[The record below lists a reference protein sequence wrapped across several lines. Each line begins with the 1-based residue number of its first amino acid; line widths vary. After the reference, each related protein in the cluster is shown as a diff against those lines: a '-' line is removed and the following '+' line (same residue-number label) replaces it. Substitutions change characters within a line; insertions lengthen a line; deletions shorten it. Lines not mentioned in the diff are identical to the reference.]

1 MKKPVPPE
9 IVANMSAQGKAG
21 REAWQRGDIQKAED
35 KFLAVWRLLPEPKI
49 EYDYAQSLSCGLV
62 TFYRDTKQ
70 FEKAKEWLTVMR
82 DAYGP
87 GPDDSVEFL
96 AATVYYDAGMLD
108 DAFAIFDTA
117 YKKFKQ
123 RPFQGEDRKYLQF
136 YKERAGEEMTLPL
149 PIYDRIT
156 TLSSKGNGIKE
167 RAGEEMTLPLP
178 IYDRVTSLSSEG
190 NSLIERG
197 DFRGAI
203 AKWSEALTL
212 IPEPKT
218 DWEASTWL
226 YASIAD
232 AHYQQASYSEARTAC
247 FDALNCPGGTAN
259 PFVHYRLGQCEVRLG
274 NHESAV
280 SHLLQAYMLDGEE
293 IFLVEDDAE
302 EDGREYLDILK
313 SHGLIDPPRR

>member
-82 DAYGP
+82 DAYGA

-96 AATVYYDAGMLD
+96 DATVYYDAGMLD

-149 PIYDRIT
+149 PIYDT
-156 TLSSKGNGIKE
+156 
-167 RAGEEMTLPLP
+167 
-178 IYDRVTSLSSEG
+178 VTSLSSEG